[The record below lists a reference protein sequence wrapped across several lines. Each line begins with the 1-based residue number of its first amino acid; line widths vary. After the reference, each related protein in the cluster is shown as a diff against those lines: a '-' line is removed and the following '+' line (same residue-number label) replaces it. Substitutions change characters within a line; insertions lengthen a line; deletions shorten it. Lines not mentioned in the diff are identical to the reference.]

1 MKMKSL
7 LGIMLSL
14 GILQSCQNDETNI
27 IQNEVNNKG
36 ITFSSIID
44 DAQNSRAYDTSWE
57 ANDVIG
63 VFMLANS
70 DKLATN
76 IPYVTSKGD
85 GYFVSKNSPI
95 YYPEDNTPVDF
106 IAYYPYNENIND
118 YNSYS
123 IDLSDQTQQSA
134 IDLMTAV
141 NLTNR
146 QLTSPQGNL
155 QFKHLLAKLVLN
167 LNSTSGSSLKGIKA
181 SISGLKVKGT
191 ANLSDGTIT
200 PSGEVTTFSLFINE
214 EATQAEA
221 ILLPQDLSGNLKI
234 KLELNGQSKE
244 INTEISGSI
253 EKGYKYIYNV
263 NVNYQGGEITTD
275 PQAKYTRWTETP
287 LITESELAK
296 PNIKYITHY
305 SKEYY
310 RTSTLNGVEIRNY
323 SMLYDTDLKMAY
335 WVAYPLCD
343 WYLKDNIGRTEDWNY
358 DDLLDKSLQPNLKK
372 NSFNDKGD
380 DYDKGHQIP
389 SADRQRSNND
399 KLINRQTFYYTN
411 ITPQSGANMNQ
422 KIWRNLEDA
431 VRGWGSG
438 KDTLYVVTGAM
449 PTTPT
454 DKTINYTID
463 NNGNKVAIP
472 KYYFKALARKVN
484 EQFQTIAYKLDNT
497 PYEDGNYN
505 VGIISVKELE
515 ELTGF
520 TFFPDRPEITESIK
534 SQKTAW

>member
-14 GILQSCQNDETNI
+14 SILQSCQNDETNI

-70 DKLATN
+70 DKNVLN

-85 GYFVSKNSPI
+85 GYFVSQNSPI
-95 YYPEDNTPVDF
+95 YYPEDNSAVDF
-106 IAYYPYNENIND
+106 IAYYPYSETINN
-118 YNSYS
+118 YKNYP
-123 IDLSDQTQQSA
+123 IDLSNQTKQNA

-167 LNSTSGSSLKGIKA
+167 LKSTSGSSLKGIKA
-181 SISGLKVKGT
+181 SISGLQVKGT

-200 PSGEVTTFSLFINE
+200 PSGEATTFSLFINE
-214 EATQAEA
+214 KATQAEA
-221 ILLPQDLSGNLKI
+221 ILLPQDLSGKLKI

-244 INTEISGSI
+244 IETEIAGSI

-287 LITESELAK
+287 LITESQLAQS
-296 PNIKYITHY
+296 NIKYITHY
-305 SKEYY
+305 TGETYEDSRLK
-310 RTSTLNGVEIRNY
+310 NIPIRNY
-323 SMLYDTDLKMAY
+323 SLLYDTDLKIAY
-335 WVAYPLCD
+335 WVAYPLCN
-343 WYLKDNIGRTEDWNY
+343 WYINGSGKRTDAWDY
-358 DDLLDKSLQPNLKK
+358 DPQVSKSLQANLSSSYPAK
-372 NSFNDKGD
+372 N
-380 DYDKGHQIP
+380 YDRGHQLP
-389 SADRQRSNND
+389 SGDRLRSNA
-399 KLINRQTFYYTN
+399 INAQTFYYTN
-411 ITPQSGANMNQ
+411 MTPQTDKKLNQ
-422 KIWRNLEDA
+422 AIWADLEDA
-431 VRGWGSG
+431 VRGWSSG
-438 KDTLYVVTGAM
+438 TDTLYVVTGAM
-449 PTTPT
+449 PTTST
-454 DKTINYTID
+454 DRTIQYTTDRDGKKIA
-463 NNGNKVAIP
+463 VP
-472 KYYFKALARKVN
+472 KYYFKVLARKVN
-484 EQFQTIAYKLDNT
+484 GQYQTVGYKLN
-497 PYEDGNYN
+497 NVSYN
-505 VGIISVKELE
+505 DRDFNIGLVSVKELE
-515 ELTGF
+515 EMTGF
-520 TFFPDRPEITESIK
+520 TFFPDQPEITESIK
-534 SQKTAW
+534 SQKTPWQ

>member
-70 DKLATN
+70 DKNVLATN

-95 YYPEDNTPVDF
+95 YYPEDNSAVDF
-106 IAYYPYNENIND
+106 IAYYPYSETISD
-118 YNSYS
+118 YKNYP
-123 IDLSDQTQQSA
+123 IDLSNQTAQSA

-146 QLTSPQGNL
+146 ELGSTQGNL

-167 LNSTSGSSLKGIKA
+167 LKSTSGSSLKGIKA
-181 SISGLKVKGT
+181 SISGLQVKGT

-200 PSGEVTTFSLFINE
+200 PSGEATTFSLFINE

-221 ILLPQDLSGNLKI
+221 ILLPQDLSGKLKI

-253 EKGYKYIYNV
+253 EQGYKYIYNV

-275 PQAKYTRWTETP
+275 PQAKYTKWFETP
-287 LITESELAK
+287 VITESQ
-296 PNIKYITHY
+296 
-305 SKEYY
+305 
-310 RTSTLNGVEIRNY
+310 LNNTNFAYTIRYMRNGMKAPHGGTMRNY
-323 SMLYDTDLKMAY
+323 TMFYDKTLKFAY
-335 WVAYPLCD
+335 WVSYPLFKEC
-343 WYLKDNIGRTEDWNY
+343 IGTHKRTDPWRY
-358 DDLLDKSLQPNLKK
+358 DDLIESKWQADLS
-372 NSFNDKGD
+372 SGFGD
-380 DYDKGHQIP
+380 PYDRGHQLP
-389 SADRQRSNND
+389 SGDRTCDKVTND
-399 KLINRQTFYYTN
+399 DTFFFTN
-411 ITPQSGANMNQ
+411 ATPQVSSMNQ
-422 KIWRNLEDA
+422 GIWNTLEGKVRNWMSA
-431 VRGWGSG
+431 T
-438 KDTLYVVTGAM
+438 DTLYVVTGAM
-449 PTTPT
+449 PPTTNISYR
-454 DKTINYTID
+454 K
-463 NNGNKVAIP
+463 GMAIP
-472 KYYFKALARKVN
+472 EYYFKAIARKSGSTY
-484 EQFQTIAYKLDNT
+484 QTIAFKMANQNI
-497 PYEDGNYN
+497 PGNYMEYA
-505 VGIISVKELE
+505 ISVSELE
-515 ELTGF
+515 KQTGYNKYEQR
-520 TFFPDRPEITESIK
+520 TYDNLETLYANLK
-534 SQKTAW
+534 